1 MGLLLQELGEQMT
14 LKDKRWHAE
23 GNCNNHPDPD
33 LWHYENSIYPDERA
47 LQVLRSVEAITLCRT
62 CPVKDKCLEEGLES
76 ENVQFWGGWGTI
88 WGGLLLSERYRLLK
102 HRSNEKIVTAE
113 QRHRRSVREK
123 LAKLYG

>member
-1 MGLLLQELGEQMT
+1 MT
-14 LKDKRWHAE
+14 LPDKRWHAE
-23 GNCNNHPDPD
+23 GNCNAHPDPD

-62 CPVKDKCLEEGLES
+62 CPVKDKCLAEGLEP

-88 WGGLLLSERYRLLK
+88 WGGMLVSERYRMLK

-113 QRHRRSVREK
+113 QRHRREVRK
-123 LAKLYG
+123 ILGKLYG

>member
-1 MGLLLQELGEQMT
+1 MT
-14 LKDKRWHAE
+14 LPDKSWHLD
-23 GNCNNHPDPD
+23 GNCNQHPDPD
-33 LWHYENSIYPDERA
+33 LWHYENSIYPDERE
-47 LQVLRSVEAITLCRT
+47 LQALRSVEAIILCRT
-62 CPVKDKCLEEGLES
+62 CPVKDKCLQEGMEDV
-76 ENVQFWGGWGTI
+76 NVQFWGGWGTI